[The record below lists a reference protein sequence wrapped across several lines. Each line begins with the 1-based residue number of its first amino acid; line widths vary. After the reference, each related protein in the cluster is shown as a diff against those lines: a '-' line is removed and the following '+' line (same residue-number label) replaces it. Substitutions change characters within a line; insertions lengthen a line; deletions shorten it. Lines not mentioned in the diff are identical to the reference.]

1 MIDKKNV
8 QLIDYR
14 ILHYD
19 AMIWNDMTCTKI
31 IKRKILQTYLQGWRQ
46 TYFRTGVIIIMAMQV
61 IIILLFI
68 SSCWTVQNTAPGGIR
83 KSYYLVHRLWSEAEL
98 MYRRPAQ
105 CTRRRRR
112 YLLFRMRFSLSS
124 VVVKNQSRP
133 SRPMH
138 FFLTFLTS
146 LSLTPPDTT
155 KIKYNIFYGSSYR
168 CRCHYVVVNKS

>member
-1 MIDKKNV
+1 MM
-8 QLIDYR
+8 
-14 ILHYD
+14 
-19 AMIWNDMTCTKI
+19 MIWNDMTCTKI

-46 TYFRTGVIIIMAMQV
+46 TYFRTGVIIIMPIHV
-61 IIILLFI
+61 IIIVLFI
-68 SSCWTVQNTAPGGIR
+68 SLCWTVHNTAAAGIR

-146 LSLTPPDTT
+146 PSLSLPRIRKKN
-155 KIKYNIFYGSSYR
+155 KI
-168 CRCHYVVVNKS
+168 

>member
-1 MIDKKNV
+1 MIKIKQK
-8 QLIDYR
+8 QLNDFWLSCGPLGERSTNWLPNIA
-14 ILHYD
+14 LWWWFGT
-19 AMIWNDMTCTKI
+19 IWPKYQNTKI

-46 TYFRTGVIIIMAMQV
+46 TYFRTGVIIIMPIHV
-61 IIILLFI
+61 IIIVLFI
-68 SSCWTVQNTAPGGIR
+68 SLCWTVHNTAAAGIR

-146 LSLTPPDTT
+146 PSLSLPRIRKKN
-155 KIKYNIFYGSSYR
+155 KI
-168 CRCHYVVVNKS
+168 